1 MKNRIILFLVAAMV
15 LAVPASAQQL
25 FDFLG
30 QASVPATVG
39 GTLSLDSVV
48 RDPAPDTTPIPLDF
62 ANYEY
67 TLVVSG
73 LVLDSDGMTQVYSG
87 GTLTI
92 YADNTTAAD
101 FASAGSFSDGTAI
114 LVGTITTLNRT
125 MFTSTLGTVSGNLD
139 WYGGSRL
146 DEIAPDDQQ
155 NWAFLSGINARAEN
169 VEPGYNEQWDGKVEP
184 QGPIVDTENVSWG
197 SLKAMF

>member
-1 MKNRIILFLVAAMV
+1 
-15 LAVPASAQQL
+15 
-25 FDFLG
+25 
-30 QASVPATVG
+30 
-39 GTLSLDSVV
+39 
-48 RDPAPDTTPIPLDF
+48 
-62 ANYEY
+62 
-67 TLVVSG
+67 
-73 LVLDSDGMTQVYSG
+73 
-87 GTLTI
+87 
-92 YADNTTAAD
+92 
-101 FASAGSFSDGTAI
+101 
-114 LVGTITTLNRT
+114 

-155 NWAFLSGINARAEN
+155 NWAFLSGVNARAEN